1 MKLIIFITAR
11 IERTLDVAEA
21 WQRAGASGVTILEGH
36 GLRRLQEK
44 MGIRD
49 DLPLIPSLSS
59 LLHQQ
64 EVSTHV
70 LISVVR
76 DDLAEQLYQL
86 TVEIIGDLTLPDN
99 GFVFTLDIGN
109 SLGLPYQ

>member
-1 MKLIIFITAR
+1 MRIVIFITAR
-11 IERTLDVAEA
+11 TERTLDVAEA

-36 GLRRLQEK
+36 GLRRLQKK

-49 DLPLIPSLSS
+49 DLPLIPSLAS

-64 EVSTHV
+64 EISTHLLLSIV
-70 LISVVR
+70 P
-76 DDLAEQLYQL
+76 DDLAEQLYKL
-86 TVEIIGDLTLPDN
+86 TVEIVGDLTLPDN
-99 GFVFTLDIGN
+99 GFVFTLAVGN